1 MFDRSR
7 MTYYPLSQRENKVS
21 IADAIIDPDRD
32 ECVIDEALALS
43 ADTIACEILLAR
55 ARGASVILAFGAH
68 TIKNGLGWLLG
79 EMASRGWITHL
90 ATNGAGIIHDW
101 EFAYQGASSEDV
113 RANVAEGKFG
123 TWQETG
129 LYINL
134 ALAIGAWEGLGY
146 GSSIG
151 KMIRQNGLEIPPF
164 DRLYSTAAG
173 LDLLDLITTLGLG
186 PGFIAI
192 EHPWASYSLQARC
205 YDSHIRCT
213 AHPMFGCDIIY
224 THKACSGPAIGRT
237 AERDFLSYVDSIAD
251 LEDGVYLS
259 VGSAVMSPMIF
270 EKSLSMVRNS
280 GKQISS
286 GSIHVV
292 DLAPESW
299 DWSKGEPPADN
310 PAYYL
315 RYMKTF
321 SRMGLATSYLCC
333 DNRRFFVSL
342 YQSLKRRSS

>member
-1 MFDRSR
+1 MFDRSLT
-7 MTYYPLSQRENKVS
+7 TYYPLSERANKVNIVDS
-21 IADAIIDPDRD
+21 VIDGESFP
-32 ECVIDEALALS
+32 VDEAL
-43 ADTIACEILLAR
+43 LAR
-55 ARGASVILAFGAH
+55 TDVIADEIVTARERGSSVTLAYGAH
-68 TIKNGLGWLLG
+68 TIKNGLGRLLAT
-79 EMASRGWITHL
+79 MAEEGWITHL

-101 EFAYQGASSEDV
+101 EFAYQGESSEDV

-123 TWQETG
+123 TWEETG

-146 GSSIG
+146 GASIG
-151 KMIRQNGLEIPPF
+151 KMISCNGLEIPAF
-164 DRLYSTAAG
+164 DSLTDSAAG
-173 LDLLDLITTLGLG
+173 LDLLALAKSLNLG
-186 PGFIAI
+186 PGFIPI
-192 EHPWASYSLQARC
+192 EHPYAAYSLQARC
-205 YDSHIRCT
+205 YDHHIRCT

-237 AERDFLSYVDSIAD
+237 AERDFLSYVDSIGD
-251 LEDGVYLS
+251 LEGGVYLS

-270 EKSLSMVRNS
+270 EKSLSMVRNI
-280 GKQISS
+280 GKTISS

-299 DWSKGEPPADN
+299 DWTKGEPPADN

-321 SRMGLATSYLCC
+321 SRMGLATSYLSC
-333 DNRRFFVSL
+333 DNRQFFVSL
-342 YQSLKRRSS
+342 YRSLKRRSQ